1 LPAERV
7 RRHLAARFNPLR
19 GLTPERLT
27 AALDSFKRGQLRSL
41 AFIMESLEERDDV
54 ISGVVGKTRQ
64 AVARQGYEI
73 LLHPSATGSARL
85 AEEQKAVLEDFYANL
100 ETTHAL
106 ATDECGGVPLLVRQ
120 MMDAVGKRYAAHQV
134 QWLPEG
140 GALRARL
147 WFTPLY
153 FFEATT
159 GALRFV
165 RDERHLTTGDPLPPG
180 EWLLTTGPGL
190 MIPTAVA
197 WMYKHLPLQDW
208 LAFCGKFG
216 LPGVVASTS
225 AQPGTP
231 EWDANVQAVAGL
243 ANDWAAVFHE
253 SSQVHLLEAR
263 GAGQLP
269 FAPLVERMDRAII
282 ALWRGSDLGTL
293 SGQDQNGASLQREES
308 EILQN
313 DFAALISETLNKQ
326 LTRWVLEWHFGPDT
340 PQLAY
345 FQLKTAPRQTTE
357 LDLRVDEF
365 LIGHGADL
373 PLGAALRRYGRQPAR
388 EGEAVLRS
396 TEGSRLPEA
405 PVTP

>member
-1 LPAERV
+1 
-7 RRHLAARFNPLR
+7 LASRFNPLR

-27 AALDSFKRGQLRSL
+27 AALDSFKRGQLRGL
-41 AFIMESLEERDDV
+41 AFILETLEERDDV

-73 LLHPSATGSARL
+73 LTHPHPADAGSAQL
-85 AEEQKAVLEDFYANL
+85 AEAQKAVLEDFYASL
-100 ETTHAL
+100 EATHAL
-106 ATDECGGVPLLVRQ
+106 TTDERGGVPLLVRQ

-140 GALRARL
+140 GTLRARL

-165 RDERHLTTGDPLPPG
+165 RGERHLTAGEPLEPR
-180 EWLLTTGPGL
+180 EWLITTGPGL

-216 LPGVVASTS
+216 IPGVVASTS

-243 ANDWAAVFHE
+243 ANDWAAVFHQ
-253 SSQVHLLEAR
+253 SSEVKLLEAR
-263 GAGQLP
+263 GSGQLP

-293 SGQDQNGASLQREES
+293 SGHEQNGASLQQDES

-313 DFAALISETLNKQ
+313 DFAAMISETLNKQ
-326 LTRWVLEWHFGPDT
+326 LTRWVLEWHFGPET

-345 FQLKTAPRQTTE
+345 FQLKTAPRKTTE

-365 LIGHGADL
+365 LIEHGADL
-373 PLGAALRRYGRQPAR
+373 PLATALRRYGRQAARDGEPVLRSKSASLLPNHQQAPAR
-388 EGEAVLRS
+388 EH
-396 TEGSRLPEA
+396 
-405 PVTP
+405 